1 MKMWLAF
8 DLSSS
13 KIISERSDSMN
24 TRVNQFIHRP
34 FRAIDVLHIYLWV
47 VMLGLFFQGIG
58 SLALRLIPGLPS
70 ITPGLVVALMLA
82 HIPHA
87 ILHIVWGLAG
97 ILFLLFFHTRRAL
110 IGLGLVFGIFYTLL
124 GISGVLVN
132 NAFGL
137 QLALGEN
144 AFHLVVGPLTLIVT
158 FVALFSRNVTFQ
170 KELRDQVSS
179 N

>member
-1 MKMWLAF
+1 MNMKSTKF
-8 DLSSS
+8 
-13 KIISERSDSMN
+13 
-24 TRVNQFIHRP
+24 NQQP
-34 FRAIDVLHIYLWV
+34 FRAINILHVYLWV
-47 VMLGLFFQGIG
+47 VMLGLLLQGIG

-70 ITPGLVVALMLA
+70 ITPALVMALMLG

-87 ILHIVWGLAG
+87 ILHITWGLAG
-97 ILFLLFFHTRRAL
+97 ILFLLIFHSRRAL
-110 IGLGLVFGIFYTLL
+110 IGLGLIFGTFYTLL
-124 GISGVLVN
+124 GIIGALVN

-158 FVALFSRNVTFQ
+158 FVALFSRDVTFQ
-170 KELRDQVSS
+170 KELRNQATS